1 LSLAKTQLVFWEQA
15 QPQLPNENT
24 DLMDYEPQTT
34 KPKNH
39 RELVTQWLLDKLQE
53 EAAEVIQAV
62 SKVRRFGD
70 HNHHPDRNTTNH
82 QELVSELTD
91 LLAILAA
98 LEHCR
103 YFDLTQQQQTILKKT
118 QQLVQ

>member
-1 LSLAKTQLVFWEQA
+1 MKTPGQE
-15 QPQLPNENT
+15 
-24 DLMDYEPQTT
+24 LMEYEPPQTT
-34 KPKNH
+34 KAKNH

-70 HNHHPDRNTTNH
+70 QNHHPDRSTTNKD
-82 QELVSELTD
+82 ELVSELTD
-91 LLAILAA
+91 LLAVLAA
-98 LEHCR
+98 LEHTR
-103 YFDLTQQQQTILKKT
+103 YFDLTKQQQTILQKT

>member
-1 LSLAKTQLVFWEQA
+1 MKTPGQE
-15 QPQLPNENT
+15 
-24 DLMDYEPQTT
+24 LMEYEPQ
-34 KPKNH
+34 KLQPKNH

-70 HNHHPDRNTTNH
+70 TNHHPDRNTTNH
-82 QELVSELTD
+82 DDLVNELTD
-91 LLAILAA
+91 LLAVLAA
-98 LEHCR
+98 LEHTR
-103 YFDLTQQQQTILKKT
+103 YFDLNQQQQTILKKT

>member
-1 LSLAKTQLVFWEQA
+1 
-15 QPQLPNENT
+15 
-24 DLMDYEPQTT
+24 MDYEPQTI

>member
-1 LSLAKTQLVFWEQA
+1 MKTPMQE
-15 QPQLPNENT
+15 
-24 DLMDYEPQTT
+24 LMEYEPKEQ
-34 KPKNH
+34 KLQPKNH

-70 HNHHPDRNTTNH
+70 QNHHPDRNTTNH
-82 QELVSELTD
+82 DELVSELTD

-98 LEHCR
+98 LEHTR
-103 YFDLTQQQQTILKKT
+103 YFDLTKYQQVILRKT
-118 QQLVQ
+118 QQLIS

>member
-1 LSLAKTQLVFWEQA
+1 MKTPMQE
-15 QPQLPNENT
+15 
-24 DLMDYEPQTT
+24 LMEYEPPQTT
-34 KPKNH
+34 KAKNH

-70 HNHHPDRNTTNH
+70 TNKHPDRNTTNH
-82 QELVSELTD
+82 DDLVSELTD
-91 LLAILAA
+91 LLAVLAA
-98 LEHCR
+98 LEHTR
-103 YFDLTQQQQTILKKT
+103 YFDLTKQQQTILTKT

>member
-1 LSLAKTQLVFWEQA
+1 MKTPMQE
-15 QPQLPNENT
+15 
-24 DLMDYEPQTT
+24 LMEYEPQTI
-34 KPKNH
+34 KAKNH

-70 HNHHPDRNTTNH
+70 ENKHPDRNTTNH
-82 QELVSELTD
+82 DDLVNELTD
-91 LLAILAA
+91 LLAVLAA
-98 LEHCR
+98 LEHTR
-103 YFDLTQQQQTILKKT
+103 YFDLTKQQQTILKKT